1 MLCSMNFWRDSVK
14 EDIVISLL
22 DAVLSLPREEQYMAD
37 LLTNAANEI
46 RLYRDI
52 ADLMYQMKT
61 SRQ

>member
-1 MLCSMNFWRDSVK
+1 VK